1 MNDVLC
7 ASRSVLRDL
16 DVSIS
21 ADFELVRAKVSAL
34 EKQKS
39 RVKLVTLDP
48 NFVWGFKR
56 LDSNRLSSNVSNDL
70 SKVYRRN
77 LSRSGRT

>member
-56 LDSNRLSSNVSNDL
+56 LDSNRLSSNVSL
-70 SKVYRRN
+70 VRRN
-77 LSRSGRT
+77 QVVR